1 MVKDGDEGTKPGCSR
16 IPVRT
21 TLSHG
26 LKAAMMKQ
34 LEYRSDVCCRSI
46 LQSARL
52 EDLMALLGRAKQ
64 EAIWRS
70 ADPPSHDVLLGL
82 LLFAG
87 V

>member
-1 MVKDGDEGTKPGCSR
+1 MVKDGDEGTKPGCSG

-34 LEYRSDVCCRSI
+34 LEYRSEGCCRSI
-46 LQSARL
+46 LQSVRL
-52 EDLMALLGRAKQ
+52 EDLIALLGRAKP

-70 ADPPSHDVLLGL
+70 ADPPSDDVIKN
-82 LLFAG
+82 
-87 V
+87 